1 MVWESEGGS
10 VMDIEPMD
18 TPESPPLA
26 VYCPV
31 CGAYLMTL
39 WLAGPYECE
48 LCGAEFPV
56 EAAR

>member
-1 MVWESEGGS
+1 MAD
-10 VMDIEPMD
+10 MEPMD
-18 TPESPPLA
+18 APESSDPPLA